1 VTPSKVLRIARWE
14 VTKSAGT
21 VDRRTAVLAVVGVV
35 FGALV
40 GPAVVSS
47 GLALNEGIY
56 RVGVADDSPYH
67 DVVESSPAFA
77 PGDPTADA
85 LAENRVDLVVA
96 DGTVRTNPDTP
107 AKSDAALAEFRSA
120 VERYNDDVLMRTE
133 PDQDAAFPV
142 EVAVRYESRSVAQ
155 PTVDPGT
162 SGGGDGGT
170 GDGPTDDGPTA
181 TDGGSTAAG
190 DGDSGATGEGAGGDS
205 GTGSDTGSG
214 SSDGGVQAPNVGGG
228 VFGGDGGD
236 GTPGGLSPP
245 FPFAS
250 LVLAFLFVVPMNFV
264 VQAYGSTIMDERIN
278 RRGELMLV
286 SPVTRGDIVAGKTL
300 PYLVALLAVTVG
312 VAAAVGGGPL
322 SVAAVV
328 PLALLFLGATFV
340 GAMFARSFKELTF
353 VTITVSV
360 FLTSYAFVPAIFAD
374 VTPIAL
380 ISPLTIVVWDLGSR
394 PVSIA
399 EFAFSA
405 GPALLTAVLLF
416 VLGAGVYRE
425 EDMFTQRPV
434 PLKALDALATRISR
448 PRSVALVTAASIPF
462 VFVVELLAVA
472 LLFALP
478 LEASLPVL
486 LVAIAVIEEVAKSV
500 GSYAGFVHARYD
512 RALGTALVVGALSG
526 VGFFAA
532 EKVTAIVQAVGLT
545 QLELGRAAFATAGG
559 TSGSLL
565 VAGLA
570 ASLALHV
577 VTAAISAA
585 GARRG
590 PYRWV
595 AGIGVAVIVHVA
607 YNAAVIGGV

>member
-1 VTPSKVLRIARWE
+1 MTPSKVLRIARWE
-14 VTKSAGT
+14 VSKSAGT

-40 GPAVVSS
+40 GPAVVSG

-77 PGDPTADA
+77 PGEPTADA
-85 LAENRVDLVVA
+85 LAENRVDLVVV

-120 VERYNDDVLMRTE
+120 VERYNDDVLMRAE
-133 PDQDAAFPV
+133 PDQNAAFPV
-142 EVAVRYESRSVAQ
+142 EVAVRYESRTVAQ
-155 PTVDPGT
+155 PTAGGA
-162 SGGGDGGT
+162 GGGDTAGGGTTDGGTDGGTT
-170 GDGPTDDGPTA
+170 GDGTDGGA
-181 TDGGSTAAG
+181 TDGSGDTSDGSAG
-190 DGDSGATGEGAGGDS
+190 AGADGSDGD
-205 GTGSDTGSG
+205 
-214 SSDGGVQAPNVGGG
+214 VQAPNVGGG
-228 VFGGDGGD
+228 VFGGGDGD

-245 FPFAS
+245 FPFTS

-264 VQAYGSTIMDERIN
+264 VQAYGSTIMDERLN

-380 ISPLTIVVWDLGSR
+380 ISPLTLVVWDLGSR
-394 PVSIA
+394 PVSVA

-559 TSGSLL
+559 TGGSLL
-565 VAGLA
+565 LVGLA

-577 VTAAISAA
+577 VTAAISAV

-590 PYRWV
+590 PYQWV
-595 AGIGVAVIVHVA
+595 AGVGVAVIVHVA
-607 YNAAVIGGV
+607 YNAAVIGSV